1 MNNSAKKLGMNIKR
15 IRLSKKMSQGD
26 ICRKLGIDRSYMS
39 NIESGNK
46 NPTLSSINKLAKT
59 LGVSVSELFKNI

>member
-15 IRLSKKMSQGD
+15 IRLAKKMSQGD